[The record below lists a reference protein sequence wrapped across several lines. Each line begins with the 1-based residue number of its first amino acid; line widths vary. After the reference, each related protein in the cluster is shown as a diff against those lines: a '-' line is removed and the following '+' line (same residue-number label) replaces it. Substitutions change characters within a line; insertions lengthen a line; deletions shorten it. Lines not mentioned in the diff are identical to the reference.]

1 MASNPDQKTIATCV
15 EPLITYREAAEIL
28 GVTERTVSSLVKEG
42 KLRAVRFGR
51 SVRFDPADIRAFIEQ
66 GKRGGG
72 Q

>member
-1 MASNPDQKTIATCV
+1 MAADPSPKAPDTAV